1 MDVTATLNGSR
12 GPIVKRV
19 GTKSDQPS
27 GSPSLL
33 LGHTAQVTIRDFN
46 VRAADR
52 PDMALGSGS
61 VGYQRKST
69 ALVFY
74 FTG

>member
-1 MDVTATLNGSR
+1 M
-12 GPIVKRV
+12 KRA

-27 GSPSLL
+27 RSQSLL
-33 LGHTAQVTIRDFN
+33 LGQTARVTIRN
-46 VRAADR
+46 LTVRAADR

-74 FTG
+74 FTGFTQG